1 MLRMNCC
8 RLLKDAEGDIYYR
21 QRYRLVMQGLLSLVG
36 RQMREELL
44 REDRLTRMVSEIARK
59 VKQDKN
65 HDVSFLIYTFTL
77 YLIILIEK

>member
-1 MLRMNCC
+1 MNCC

-44 REDRLTRMVSEIARK
+44 REDRLTKMVSEIARY
-59 VKQDKN
+59 VKQHKN